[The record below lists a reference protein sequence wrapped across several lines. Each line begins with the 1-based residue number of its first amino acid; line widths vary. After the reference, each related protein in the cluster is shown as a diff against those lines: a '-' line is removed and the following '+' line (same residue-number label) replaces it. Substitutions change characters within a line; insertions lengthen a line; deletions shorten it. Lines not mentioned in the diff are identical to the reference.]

1 MYRSSRGGGGLGQAG
16 IDRCTI
22 LTGFTSSIRPIQ
34 DFSPRNKLN
43 TSILTLQWSVL
54 LPCIRQQIKGEQSD
68 EIRHSSF
75 ISSKPLEASK
85 NHLCPLVRLVC
96 IISSFY
102 KAFAQF
108 SSCSIELILKL
119 LFSRRKSLLYFF
131 SGALF
136 LKLVNSFILVWHSD
150 YKLSTKTRKPFFILK
165 GSF

>member
-1 MYRSSRGGGGLGQAG
+1 MPHPPDWIGGQMYRSSRGGGGLGQAG

-75 ISSKPLEASK
+75 ISSKPLAASK
-85 NHLCPLVRLVC
+85 SHLCPLVRSVC
-96 IISSFY
+96 TISSFY
-102 KAFAQF
+102 KAFEQF
-108 SSCSIELILKL
+108 SSRSIELILKL
-119 LFSRRKSLLYFF
+119 LFSRRRSLLFF
-131 SGALF
+131 
-136 LKLVNSFILVWHSD
+136 
-150 YKLSTKTRKPFFILK
+150 FFFFFWGFVFKARQFFYPCLTLRL
-165 GSF
+165 